1 MNISRQKLE
10 SAYRDMLRIRR
21 TEEAIALRYAD
32 QEMRCPTHLC
42 IGQEAVCVG
51 VAAGLGQDDHIFSN
65 HRAHGHYL
73 AKGGNLTAMIAEL
86 YGKATGCCGGMGGS
100 MHLIDP
106 AAGFLGAV
114 PIVASTIPLAV
125 GAAWAAKLQ
134 GTSRVAVAFFGDGAF
149 EEGVVHESINF
160 AALHRLP
167 MVFVCENNLYSVYTH
182 LDERQPARP
191 IHGIAAAHGCC
202 VGTADGNDVAAVMA
216 AAEQAIAH
224 ARHGNGPVFL
234 EFSTY
239 RWREHCGPNYDDDL
253 GYRPTGE
260 LATWE
265 AHCPLK
271 RLRTHLLADG
281 TSETFLADIEATVSA
296 EIDAAFAAAK
306 IAPPPAYSDLEGYLY
321 G

>member
-1 MNISRQKLE
+1 MTQSRSQLE
-10 SAYRDMLRIRR
+10 ALYRLMLRIRR
-21 TEEAIALRYAD
+21 TEEAIATRYAE

-51 VAAGLGQDDHIFSN
+51 VSAYLTKNDYVFSN

-73 AKGGNLTAMIAEL
+73 AKGGSLQAMVAEL
-86 YGKATGCCGGMGGS
+86 YGKATGCCGGLGGS

-106 AAGFLGAV
+106 SAGFLGAV

-125 GAAWAAKLQ
+125 GAAWAAKLR
-134 GTSRVAVAFFGDGAF
+134 GEARISVVFFGDGAF
-149 EEGVVHESINF
+149 EEGVVHESIIF

-167 MVFVCENNLYSVYTH
+167 IVFVCENNLYSVYTR
-182 LDERQPARP
+182 LDERQPMRP
-191 IHGIAAAHGCC
+191 IHGVAAAHGCHTA
-202 VGTADGNDVAAVMA
+202 TADGNDIIAVMA
-216 AAEQAIAH
+216 AVEPAIAR
-224 ARHGNGPVFL
+224 ARGGEGPIFL

-253 GYRPTGE
+253 GYRPEGE

-265 AHCPLK
+265 KLCPISSLANH
-271 RLRTHLLADG
+271 LRSQGAGDH
-281 TSETFLADIEATVSA
+281 FFATA
-296 EIDAAFAAAK
+296 EDAIDTEINQAFAAALA
-306 IAPPPAYSDLEGYLY
+306 APPPAYKNLEGYLH